1 MRSVTSRRFRQ
12 IYAELPTDVRLH
24 AKRAYRLFRDP
35 SHPGLSFKKVDDEAN
50 LYSVRI
56 GIGYRAVGKLDGD
69 QIIWFWIGSHG
80 DYDRLLRT

>member
-1 MRSVTSRRFRQ
+1 M
-12 IYAELPTDVRLH
+12 YAELPTDVRLH
-24 AKRAYRLFRDP
+24 AKRAYRLFRDNP

-56 GIGYRAVGKLDGD
+56 GIGYRAVGKLDAD

>member
-1 MRSVTSRRFRQ
+1 
-12 IYAELPTDVRLH
+12 
-24 AKRAYRLFRDP
+24 
-35 SHPGLSFKKVDDEAN
+35 LSFKKVDDEAN